1 MDEVSPIDVEYQ
13 RDPKVAEFMGFT
25 RGNLVFSLT
34 TARHPISRRLAWP
47 EEPAT
52 AKARSCQL
60 SLPFIVPGLSEP
72 PMLPPGLTVITGV
85 TGSGKSSFVRA
96 LQIAMKDQVDVRR
109 LLVVEPHDD
118 GDEVLNVPSY
128 TNADSALVAAVV
140 GEYSKTAK
148 QLPRLYVLDSLR
160 APLFETSGSAGSKG
174 VSMPFFAQITR
185 VSNCLAKAGISVLA
199 TVNPMDEDPVY
210 VASFNKKLSASLP
223 AFIQL
228 STGGNSKRGF
238 TGTIEMR
245 PDRSPLSFS
254 FMKPGTKSAPIQVI
268 ELDFDAAP
276 VVTSDLV
283 LSRKLISATS
293 NSPL

>member
-1 MDEVSPIDVEYQ
+1 MDEVSPIDGEYQ

-52 AKARSCQL
+52 AKARSSQL
-60 SLPFIVPGLSEP
+60 SLPFLVPGLSEA
-72 PMLPPGLTVITGV
+72 PMLPPGLTVITGA

-96 LQIAMKDQVDVRR
+96 LQTAMKEQVDVRR

-118 GDEVLNVPSY
+118 GDEILNVQSY
-128 TNADSALVAAVV
+128 TSADSALVAAVV
-140 GEYSKTAK
+140 GEYSKKAK
-148 QLPRLYVLDSLR
+148 QLPCLYVLDSLR

-174 VSMPFFAQITR
+174 ISMPFFAQITR

-228 STGGNSKRGF
+228 NAGGSSKRGF
-238 TGTIEMR
+238 SGTIEMR

-254 FMKPGTKSAPIQVI
+254 FMKPGTQPVPVQVI
-268 ELDFDAAP
+268 DLDFDSAP

-283 LSRKLISATS
+283 LARKLISATT
-293 NSPL
+293 NSAL